1 MLQLYF
7 SSNQLTKC
15 LALWTLSIRIKI
27 ENQYIII
34 IYVSGSQIRL
44 MRSSCGPDLSFET
57 LKSKF
62 DCLTT
67 KNIFLIFVIFGDFG
81 PKSRENIDFLPI
93 YRNQQKTTIYSS
105 YLILFRR
112 FFIKELFEF

>member
-1 MLQLYF
+1 MTQGQIF
-7 SSNQLTKC
+7 FMT
-15 LALWTLSIRIKI
+15 
-27 ENQYIII
+27 
-34 IYVSGSQIRL
+34 GSW
-44 MRSSCGPDLSFET
+44 GPDLSFET

-62 DCLTT
+62 DCITT
-67 KNIFLIFVIFGDFG
+67 KNIFSIFVIFGDFG

-105 YLILFRR
+105 YFILFRR